1 MPDLCSM
8 LRPSTYDDTACVNAA
23 IEINVLDYIV
33 TMCNVNGAYPGTYE
47 PHTDGWTY
55 RPRQR
60 IDWAVSGLWSV
71 AIISWEYANDWTVG
85 YLDLFTIAYKS
96 TSVVRE
102 GDAN

>member
-47 PHTDGWTY
+47 PHTDG
-55 RPRQR
+55 
-60 IDWAVSGLWSV
+60 
-71 AIISWEYANDWTVG
+71 
-85 YLDLFTIAYKS
+85 
-96 TSVVRE
+96 
-102 GDAN
+102 